1 MKYCL
6 WIFVLTAVAVAATAC
21 KQEIVQETPLQV
33 ENGGSIENRLMV
45 SEDAADNSRCHVC
58 HINYDEEELALN
70 HELMGVSCE
79 KCHGSSDAHCSD
91 ENNITPPDI
100 MYSKVSIN
108 PSCMKC
114 HPKDTI
120 NEVDH
125 HKPLLSGTATKTK
138 YCTNCHARDHRIPVR
153 IVRWDKTT
161 GKLLGAEE

>member
-1 MKYCL
+1 L

-21 KQEIVQETPLQV
+21 RNGMKQEASPQLG
-33 ENGGSIENRLMV
+33 NGHRGGGYRKV
-45 SEDAADNSRCHVC
+45 VAPDAADNSRCHVC

-70 HELMGVSCE
+70 HELGGVSCE
-79 KCHGSSDAHCSD
+79 NCHGASDAHCSD

-100 MYSKVSIN
+100 MYSKASVN

-114 HPKDTI
+114 HPKDAI
-120 NEVDH
+120 KEVDH
-125 HKPLLSGTATKTK
+125 HKPLLSGTANKTK

>member
-1 MKYCL
+1 MQPGNGQRGGYR
-6 WIFVLTAVAVAATAC
+6 TAFASDAV
-21 KQEIVQETPLQV
+21 
-33 ENGGSIENRLMV
+33 
-45 SEDAADNSRCHVC
+45 DNSRCHVC

-70 HELMGVSCE
+70 HELVGVSCE

-100 MYSKVSIN
+100 MYSKASVN

-114 HPKDTI
+114 HPKDEI
-120 NEVDH
+120 IEVGH
-125 HKPLLSGTATKTK
+125 HKPLLSGAATKTK

-161 GKLLGAEE
+161 GELLGAGE